1 MYRAPSYFHGKS
13 GQVWFF
19 QFLHIQHNVVEAI
32 PLESRIPNAGKSVRR
47 IGNGFGHESEDGEL
61 TSPRCAQAHGFSLH
75 ANVFID
81 KGNRDKLE
89 RLIKYTARPPLKSE
103 SLAINQNGDVVLKLK
118 KRWNDGSTAVVYSPI
133 EFIEKLVALIP
144 PYRSHLLR
152 YSGVFSPHSKL
163 RSRVIPQAVIE
174 VVAST
179 DNKPQDAPK
188 PKIKSGRIPW
198 ARLLR
203 RCFKIDIEV
212 CPHCNGKTRVVA
224 ALFSRSEVSRF
235 LTHMGLEASPPKR
248 FATRMPTLFSV
259 D

>member
-1 MYRAPSYFHGKS
+1 M
-13 GQVWFF
+13 
-19 QFLHIQHNVVEAI
+19 
-32 PLESRIPNAGKSVRR
+32 
-47 IGNGFGHESEDGEL
+47 
-61 TSPRCAQAHGFSLH
+61 
-75 ANVFID
+75 
-81 KGNRDKLE
+81 
-89 RLIKYTARPPLKSE
+89 
-103 SLAINQNGDVVLKLK
+103 VLKLK
-118 KRWNDGSTAVVYSPI
+118 KQWNDGSTHIVYSPL
-133 EFIEKLVALIP
+133 EFLEKLVALIP

-163 RSRVIPQAVIE
+163 RSRVIPQPAIE
-174 VVAST
+174 VVEVESQQEPA
-179 DNKPQDAPK
+179 K

-235 LTHMGLEASPPKR
+235 LTHMGLDASPPKR
-248 FATRMPTLFSV
+248 FSARMPTLFSV

>member
-1 MYRAPSYFHGKS
+1 MKPKGIF
-13 GQVWFF
+13 
-19 QFLHIQHNVVEAI
+19 
-32 PLESRIPNAGKSVRR
+32 PNAGRSVRR
-47 IGNGFGHESEDGEL
+47 IGSGFGLENEDSEL
-61 TSPRCAQAHGFSLH
+61 TAPRCAQAHGFSLH

-118 KRWNDGSTAVVYSPI
+118 KRWNDGSTAVVYSPV
-133 EFIEKLVALIP
+133 EFLEKLVALIP

-163 RSRVIPQAVIE
+163 RGRVIPQSAVE
-174 VVAST
+174 VEVAT
-179 DNKPQDAPK
+179 EAKQPDAPK

-203 RCFKIDIEV
+203 RCFQVDIEV

-224 ALFSRSEVSRF
+224 ALFSRVEVSRF
-235 LTHMGLEASPPKR
+235 LTHMGLDASPPKR
-248 FATRMPTLFSV
+248 FAARMPTLFSV